1 MAGDNETTRTPADD
15 ESGLP
20 ERLTFTFEYEKQ
32 PGHIFLE
39 TVRLEARDG
48 KTRQLEKAFF
58 QSGGDH
64 DGRLRSAIDRGAV
77 EAMYRLAA
85 LLAMEVQ
92 RSTRQDEA

>member
-1 MAGDNETTRTPADD
+1 MAANYETTPIPEDG
-15 ESGLP
+15 ESGSL

-48 KTRQLEKAFF
+48 KTRQVEKAFF

-64 DGRLRSAIDRGAV
+64 DGQLRSVIDRGAV

-92 RSTRQDEA
+92 RSARKDEI